1 MSASISLSERGLRAL
16 LAVVQDGRRDA
27 PGPGLPW
34 ATLDRLSE
42 LVRCDEV
49 LLCEMDLGRE
59 RTPLEQ
65 SVESGERLLSVDSE
79 DDDDGSRLFWKL
91 YRDFLPCH
99 DSARPA
105 DLRVIRWSDVYTEKE
120 LYSAPL
126 YVELYRDC
134 GARQRCMMVEFPAQP
149 GHTRRLLFWRRSGRD
164 FTYRDQ
170 LILELLW
177 PHLYEIYRDAEL
189 RRRGIPQLT
198 RREREVLELAAQGHS
213 NADIARLLFI
223 SLSTVRKH
231 MEHIFDRTGVRTR
244 SAAIALMMP
253 MLTMHDRRPPSD
265 R

>member
-1 MSASISLSERGLRAL
+1 MSASISLSERGLRAM
-16 LAVVQDGRRDA
+16 LAVVEDGRRDA

-34 ATLDRLSE
+34 AALDRLSE
-42 LVRCDEV
+42 LIGCDTLV
-49 LLCEMDLGRE
+49 LCEMDLHQE

-65 SVESGERLLSVDSE
+65 SVEGGERLLAVDS
-79 DDDDGSRLFWKL
+79 DDDDLGSRLYWKL

-99 DSARPA
+99 DPARPR
-105 DLRVIRWSDVYTEKE
+105 DVRVIRWSDVYTEKE

-134 GARQRCMMVEFPAQP
+134 GARQRGMMVEFPAQP

-164 FTYRDQ
+164 FSHRDQ

-177 PHLYEIYRDAEL
+177 PHLYEIYQDAEL
-189 RRRGIPQLT
+189 RRRG
-198 RREREVLELAAQGHS
+198 REVLELAAQGHS

-231 MEHIFDRTGVRTR
+231 MEHIFDRTGARSRT
-244 SAAIALMMP
+244 AAVALMMP
-253 MLTMHDRRPPSD
+253 RLTMPDRRPPSD